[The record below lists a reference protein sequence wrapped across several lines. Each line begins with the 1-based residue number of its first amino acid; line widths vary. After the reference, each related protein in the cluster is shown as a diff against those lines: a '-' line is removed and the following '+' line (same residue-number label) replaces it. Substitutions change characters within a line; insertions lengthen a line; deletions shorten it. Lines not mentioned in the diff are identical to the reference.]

1 MGRFP
6 SVLGLMEYASCSGR
20 VPARSQ
26 RRLRNRRHGFRRS
39 LLGPAANR
47 PVRTRTIG
55 GYAVRAWK
63 PAFRSR
69 GPPGAKGSAQRGGRI
84 RQRAFVE
91 TALPSYGSSNFLT
104 VRNDLPQATASRLA
118 PYFSAPCLPP
128 WDSSHGRLHSAGQGR
143 NVRRFFYAVPMAVAP
158 ATGELPALSAARQ
171 GAPGERMPERRQPP
185 EGSPKST
192 T

>member
-1 MGRFP
+1 M
-6 SVLGLMEYASCSGR
+6 
-20 VPARSQ
+20 
-26 RRLRNRRHGFRRS
+26 
-39 LLGPAANR
+39 
-47 PVRTRTIG
+47 
-55 GYAVRAWK
+55 RAWK

-171 GAPGERMPERRQPP
+171 GAPVGRGCRKGGSRRKDRLNQPRKLAIRFAYGK
-185 EGSPKST
+185 EVYNQACFNY
-192 T
+192 